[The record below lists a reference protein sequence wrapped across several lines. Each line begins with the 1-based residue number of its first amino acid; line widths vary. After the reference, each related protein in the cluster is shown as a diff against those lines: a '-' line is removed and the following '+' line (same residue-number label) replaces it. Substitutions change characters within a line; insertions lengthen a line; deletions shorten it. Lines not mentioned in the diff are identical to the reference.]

1 MSGSSGGFGFVDVSG
16 GYGFARLRR
25 KRCGFV
31 VLLIVLASE
40 RIE

>member
-1 MSGSSGGFGFVDVSG
+1 MAVVVVLGLLMLAVAMG
-16 GYGFARLRR
+16 ARLRR

-31 VLLIVLASE
+31 VLFIVLASE